1 METVSPLTSTAEKM
15 RLPSIMRYGKASFSN
30 ALYSAGYDM
39 ANVTG
44 PQFNSVPDC
53 KEREKLPGTGSS
65 ASDQETVTA
74 PESSPHSP
82 IENVKP
88 VKPPPMLSPKF
99 VEGYVV
105 GDTS

>member
-1 METVSPLTSTAEKM
+1 M
-15 RLPSIMRYGKASFSN
+15 RLPLISRYGKVLFSN
-30 ALYSAGYDM
+30 ALYSAGYDI

-44 PQFNSVPDC
+44 PQFSSVAGC

-82 IENVKP
+82 NENVKP

-99 VEGYVV
+99 VEG
-105 GDTS
+105 